1 MNARDEVKTPYRV
14 VQFQMREE
22 AILDAV
28 HTLLGRK
35 GYDLMTM
42 DDLAAEVGVA
52 KGSLYKHFPSKEKL
66 AAAAMIRLLRRT
78 LDRLDEAPAGE
89 SAIVTLRS
97 VLAWALSERLKGG
110 IPHLPSTSTTL
121 QQSLMSDAEYMA
133 ALMELNARLLSLIE
147 AARAAGDVTSGLPTE
162 FVMMTIYARTCDA
175 TLDFLR
181 DSKAYADHEIVD
193 IMCEACFSGIT
204 ARR

>member
-28 HTLLGRK
+28 HTLLGGK

-42 DDLAAEVGVA
+42 DDLAAEVGIA

-78 LDRLDEAPAGE
+78 LSRLNEASASE
-89 SAIVTLRS
+89 SAIATLRS
-97 VLAWALSERLKGG
+97 VLAWALAERLKGG

-121 QQSLMSDAEYMA
+121 QQSLMADADYMA
-133 ALMELNARLLSLIE
+133 ALMELNARLLLLIE
-147 AARAAGDVTSGLPTE
+147 ASREAGDITQSLPAE

-181 DSKAYADHEIVD
+181 DSKAYSHAEIVN
-193 IMCEACFSGIT
+193 IMCDACFNGISG
-204 ARR
+204 RQ